1 MGFCW
6 KTLVS
11 KIHPPLPMT
20 PQESQR
26 LLALLNTSFKQQLDQ
41 HRPSNLEEHAGLHL
55 HSILTNA
62 LFAAGP
68 RSSHEATALS
78 IPRGRSDKSTG
89 LVREFVKRPM
99 DILKERISAGTAT
112 FQIARLCLQAET
124 RNCLASSAATV
135 GDAMRASNAT
145 SIIMDWLWASHA
157 ETLGTI
163 LEQSHFF
170 RLLLGFLIAEKR
182 HDRVWSWLQILQ
194 SNIDTAPTPH
204 SRNSIGRTYNRL
216 LLTFVKS
223 EVSLGD
229 GLDAAT
235 GIFVR
240 AINEG
245 KPKPEGVGLSSA
257 WYLTQLLMRFHKP
270 APLNHT
276 TIRAFM
282 EATGTSP
289 KPNTLM
295 SVCHWAY
302 LAETQDL
309 TVALRYLESLQP
321 GKPSH
326 DRKLNVSLMALESAK
341 SLFNEGESE
350 VLRDVADR
358 RENFR
363 RKIEGFAS
371 KHRLAQVNPRTD
383 EETRKDE
390 ESSLRLLS
398 ELAMH

>member
-1 MGFCW
+1 MGLGW

-55 HSILTNA
+55 QSILKNP
-62 LFAAGP
+62 LFSAS
-68 RSSHEATALS
+68 RQSSHEATALS
-78 IPRGRSDKSTG
+78 IPRGRSDKSTA
-89 LVREFVKRPM
+89 LVREFVNRPM

-112 FQIARLCLQAET
+112 FQTAGLCLQAEA
-124 RNCLASSAATV
+124 RNCLASSATTV
-135 GDAMRASNAT
+135 GDAMRASNAG
-145 SIIMDWLWASHA
+145 SVILEWLWASRA
-157 ETLGTI
+157 ETLGTL
-163 LEQSHFF
+163 LEQSQFF
-170 RLLLGFLIAEKR
+170 RLLLGFLVAEKR

-194 SNIDTAPTPH
+194 SDLDTARTPH
-204 SRNSIGRTYNRL
+204 SRDSMRRTYNRL

-229 GLDAAT
+229 GIDAAT
-235 GIFVR
+235 AIFVR
-240 AINEG
+240 AIYEAL
-245 KPKPEGVGLSSA
+245 PKQEGVGTSSA
-257 WYLTQLLMRFHKP
+257 WYLTRMFMRFHKP

-276 TIRAFM
+276 TIQAFM
-282 EATGTSP
+282 EAAGTSH

-295 SVCHWAY
+295 SVCHWVY

-309 TVALRYLESLQP
+309 TVALRYLENLQP

-326 DRKLNVSLMALESAK
+326 DRKLNVSLMALEAAR
-341 SLFNEGESE
+341 SLLKEGDSE
-350 VLRDVADR
+350 VLRDVEAR

-363 RKIEGFAS
+363 RKAVGFFPKPRFPQES
-371 KHRLAQVNPRTD
+371 LRTD
-383 EETRKDE
+383 EETRTDE
-390 ESSLRLLS
+390 ENSLRLLG